1 MPTFYNISPESV
13 PEIVQRQENILQKEN
28 SKKHILKL
36 TQDFVSFNQTQNV
49 ESNSWILNTSYVTTF
64 ITGTSTHKIT
74 IENIYYNYR

>member
-36 TQDFVSFNQTQNV
+36 TQDFVSFNQTQN
-49 ESNSWILNTSYVTTF
+49 SF
-64 ITGTSTHKIT
+64 IEMCRLEIIVNRCMFGVCQLK
-74 IENIYYNYR
+74 